1 MLRAHSPLYEAAAAG
16 TQDDV
21 VIHAFTERERE
32 YYDLES
38 FYGAAEQVQ
47 HSCHVDKC
55 VLDLGCC
62 VWCSW

>member
-1 MLRAHSPLYEAAAAG
+1 MRGRPPAQPRLNEEAAAG

-38 FYGAAEQVQ
+38 FYGAAEQV
-47 HSCHVDKC
+47 
-55 VLDLGCC
+55 
-62 VWCSW
+62 W